1 MTTRPTLWNRL
12 SNAVGLIC
20 LAMTLLLLPAG
31 VRIVRADD
39 EAEERASVTPPLPT
53 PPASELA
60 TPQKPV
66 VAPVVEIDE
75 AKEALRIDSAGTE
88 GEPGVIVLNTRGYN
102 YGPPPARP
110 APATDDRES
119 TTP

>member
-1 MTTRPTLWNRL
+1 MTTRPVLWNRL
-12 SNAVGLIC
+12 SNAAGLIC

-39 EAEERASVTPPLPT
+39 EAEGRASVTPT
-53 PPASELA
+53 PPASEDA

-66 VAPVVEIDE
+66 VAPVIEIDE
-75 AKEALRIDSAGTE
+75 AKEALRRGSAGTE
-88 GEPGVIVLNTRGYN
+88 GEPGVIVLNTRGFN

-110 APATDDRES
+110 GPATDDRES

>member
-1 MTTRPTLWNRL
+1 L
-12 SNAVGLIC
+12 SNAAGLIC

-39 EAEERASVTPPLPT
+39 EAEGRASVTPTPT
-53 PPASELA
+53 ASEDA

-66 VAPVVEIDE
+66 VAPVIEIDE
-75 AKEALRIDSAGTE
+75 AKEALRRGSAGTE
-88 GEPGVIVLNTRGYN
+88 GEPGVIVLNTRGFN

-110 APATDDRES
+110 GPATDDRES

>member
-31 VRIVRADD
+31 VRVVRADD
-39 EAEERASVTPPLPT
+39 EAEARASVTPPLPT

-66 VAPVVEIDE
+66 VAQVVEIDE
-75 AKEALRIDSAGTE
+75 AKEALRRDSVGTA

-102 YGPPPARP
+102 YGPPTARP
-110 APATDDRES
+110 APVTDDRES

>member
-1 MTTRPTLWNRL
+1 MTTRLALWNRL
-12 SNAVGLIC
+12 WNVAGLIC
-20 LAMTLLLLPAG
+20 LATTLILLPAG

-39 EAEERASVTPPLPT
+39 EAAG
-53 PPASELA
+53 PASATPTLPPPSASEQG

-75 AKEALRIDSAGTE
+75 AKETLRRGSAGAE
-88 GEPGVIVLNTRGYN
+88 GESGVIVLNTRGFN
-102 YGPPPARP
+102 YGPPPARQ
-110 APATDDRES
+110 APATEDREP